1 MVAKSKGLSDIYKNP
16 YKYWTNNGTWNK
28 TSTNDRTKFIRYNN
42 KIYDAYNSGSL
53 INFYLKGF
61 QERIIEIEKGVIESD
76 KNNPQS
82 GSNTA
87 GVKTASDLKRSIYQT
102 FKNIND
108 KWIIDKPNGG
118 KNQYSWGL
126 EGDVDPNNNNELK
139 YNPKRE
145 FLFDHFFFVDRV
157 NRDIGNEVLLDF
169 RVLYNYYDKVNTKNS
184 LYSIIGELAK
194 MNEMIFHPLT
204 SYISFNGATSDKASI
219 DNLFKPTT
227 TLDFQSTSPVFIMQ
241 YVGKNASYQYENQNH
256 LPDVVK
262 IDFSGNGKFLSP
274 KDSPFK
280 DNTNRINEPVAF
292 FVDMGIKNQ
301 NMFRG
306 ISLDQ
311 AEFRETN
318 ESITV
323 WDQLTSQKESR
334 SIQTIGNNIYPILS
348 RRSYTCKVESLGNM
362 MIQPTM
368 YFYLRYIPLF
378 SGLYLITKVS
388 HSIQPNN
395 VVTNFEG
402 VRMSS
407 LNFPFV
413 SEFVST
419 ITKEILEKGA
429 GAVTP
434 YLTNQDPN
442 WWANQK
448 DVALRNRIVNFYNN
462 IKNVIPN
469 PAVQAAL
476 IAIAYKESKVEPKE
490 ELDKEVTGTK
500 RHSYFKSF
508 KNLENLAIGDDNK
521 PSREI
526 SPFVNELKKYPIA
539 FYNFVYGTNPKAK
552 KLGNI
557 PISSKNKNPITIKD
571 NNGNNYTVYDDPNGD
586 GYKYKGRGY
595 NGITGRPN
603 YENARKDTGVDVVEN
618 PDLLNKLDTAAKAY
632 VGYMNRGATGK
643 VQESTNKKNEFYQVY
658 SRTPL
663 KNYDPTDYQKAYNTL
678 FSINAGSGDSMEV
691 HLSNDTKKGGYN
703 DGYFILQSIY
713 NAIIAGEIK

>member
-1 MVAKSKGLSDIYKNP
+1 
-16 YKYWTNNGTWNK
+16 
-28 TSTNDRTKFIRYNN
+28 
-42 KIYDAYNSGSL
+42 
-53 INFYLKGF
+53 
-61 QERIIEIEKGVIESD
+61 
-76 KNNPQS
+76 
-82 GSNTA
+82 
-87 GVKTASDLKRSIYQT
+87 
-102 FKNIND
+102 
-108 KWIIDKPNGG
+108 
-118 KNQYSWGL
+118 
-126 EGDVDPNNNNELK
+126 
-139 YNPKRE
+139 
-145 FLFDHFFFVDRV
+145 
-157 NRDIGNEVLLDF
+157 
-169 RVLYNYYDKVNTKNS
+169 
-184 LYSIIGELAK
+184 

-204 SYISFNGATSDKASI
+204 SYISFNGATSNKASI

-227 TLDFQSTSPVFIMQ
+227 ALDFQSTSPVFIMQ

-274 KDSPFK
+274 SDSPFK
-280 DNTNRINEPVAF
+280 DNNNNRVNEPVAF

-469 PAVQAAL
+469 RAVQAAL
-476 IAIAYKESKVEPKE
+476 IAIAYKESELLPKN
-490 ELDKEVTGTK
+490 ELGVGGTS
-500 RHSYFKSF
+500 SYGFFNSF
-508 KNLENLAIGDDNK
+508 ENLKIYSTPSNPNDLENSK
-521 PSREI
+521 ET
-526 SPFVNELKKYPIA
+526 SPFILELRKYSPA
-539 FYNFVYGTNPKAK
+539 FYNFVYGTGK
-552 KLGNI
+552 KITDFKNTPATKDPIDI
-557 PISSKNKNPITIKD
+557 PDGKGKTIRVYNDKNA
-571 NNGNNYTVYDDPNGD
+571 D
-586 GYKYKGRGY
+586 GYKYRGRGY
-595 NGITGRPN
+595 NGITGRVG
-603 YENARKDTGVDVVEN
+603 YEKAQKDTGVDVITN
-618 PDLLNKLDTAAKAY
+618 PDLLNNPDTAAKAY
-632 VGYMNRGATGK
+632 VGYMNRGATGP
-643 VQESTNKKNEFYQVY
+643 VRQPTNKKNEFYQVY

-663 KNYDPTDYQKAYNTL
+663 KDYVPTDYQKAYNTL
-678 FSINAGSGDSMEV
+678 FSLNSGPAFSMEV
-691 HLSNDTKKGGYN
+691 HLSNATKNKGYN
-703 DGYFILQSIY
+703 KGYFILQSIY